1 MLASYRAGEA
11 SALELLEAERAL
23 LELERAYWRACRDQ
37 LAGEARLAALVGGGA
52 R

>member
-1 MLASYRAGEA
+1 MA
-11 SALELLEAERAL
+11 ALLPAAPQRAL

-37 LAGEARLAALVGGGA
+37 LAGHARLRALTGGGA